1 MSVIENP
8 YAPPQA
14 DLGTPSSACQT
25 TFFVVAPR
33 KLVLM
38 VLLSQGMYSFYW
50 LYKHWARYR
59 QATGAKVLPLVRAFF
74 SVFFFYSLVMKISQ
88 KLALDGVSYRWW
100 PRSLAL
106 GLIICAF
113 LPYTYIWFVT
123 SLTTLKLSIC
133 LMILQVSLAAQV
145 QGAVN
150 QVEGDPN
157 GKANIRLTWANGI
170 WIMIGLGLWSLGLIS
185 AFLEQGL
192 S

>member
-50 LYKHWARYR
+50 LYKHWACYR
-59 QATGAKVLPLVRAFF
+59 QATGAKVLPLVRALF

-170 WIMIGLGLWSLGLIS
+170 WIMIGLGLWSLGFMS

>member
-14 DLGTPSSACQT
+14 DLGALSSASQT

-50 LYKHWARYR
+50 LYKHWACYR

-170 WIMIGLGLWSLGLIS
+170 WIMIGLGLWSLGFMS

>member
-50 LYKHWARYR
+50 LYKHWACYR

-170 WIMIGLGLWSLGLIS
+170 WIMIGLGLWSLGFMS

>member
-14 DLGTPSSACQT
+14 NLGTPSSASQT

-50 LYKHWARYR
+50 LYKHWACYR

-170 WIMIGLGLWSLGLIS
+170 WIMIGLGLWSLGFMS

>member
-1 MSVIENP
+1 MSLIENP

-50 LYKHWARYR
+50 LYKHWACYR

-170 WIMIGLGLWSLGLIS
+170 WIMIGLGLWSLGFMS

>member
-1 MSVIENP
+1 
-8 YAPPQA
+8 
-14 DLGTPSSACQT
+14 
-25 TFFVVAPR
+25 
-33 KLVLM
+33 
-38 VLLSQGMYSFYW
+38 
-50 LYKHWARYR
+50 
-59 QATGAKVLPLVRAFF
+59 
-74 SVFFFYSLVMKISQ
+74 MKISQ

-170 WIMIGLGLWSLGLIS
+170 WIMIGLGLWSLGFMS

>member
-50 LYKHWARYR
+50 LYKHWACYR

-113 LPYTYIWFVT
+113 LPYAYIWFVT

-133 LMILQVSLAAQV
+133 LMIL
-145 QGAVN
+145 
-150 QVEGDPN
+150 
-157 GKANIRLTWANGI
+157 
-170 WIMIGLGLWSLGLIS
+170 
-185 AFLEQGL
+185 
-192 S
+192 